1 MALLDLLDNSIDAT
15 LHQPEFNAQVQIQ
28 VLSSANATG
37 MIIANNACDPIKPLR
52 DCLKIY
58 DSAKEGNDS
67 YIGENGVGYVKPQH
81 QQQSSIFTV
90 GICLLI
96 FILSVNL
103 CFSWNN

>member
-15 LHQPEFNAQVQIQ
+15 LHQPEFNAHVHIQ

-37 MIIANNACDPIKPLR
+37 MIIANNACDPIKPLC

-67 YIGENGVGYVKPQH
+67 YIGENGVGYVKH
-81 QQQSSIFTV
+81 NTNNKHRF
-90 GICLLI
+90 LLLGL
-96 FILSVNL
+96 FVNYHLSVNL
-103 CFSWNN
+103 CFFLKN